1 MILLLSKLQL
11 LWLSSM
17 GHRVFHR
24 WKPVTAV
31 YVFFSESAGPWCL
44 DTLCSFASDSPGTV
58 HHCPSLTLEN
68 RNIDILS
75 PLMPASYA
83 LRHDLFL
90 NVELFQI
97 YYIKNNENGSVKVTG
112 RNQANHYSF
121 QFAKQNA
128 NDKWKYSEHRLIIS
142 ACWVGSTKGE
152 RGMVVF
158 QSRSYWSKNS
168 ILSHSLSIYTVQLT
182 EVKQTCDLAQV
193 KGWHLKPHP
202 VWQGTQRGC

>member
-1 MILLLSKLQL
+1 MILLLGKLQL

-17 GHRVFHR
+17 GQRVFHR
-24 WKPVTAV
+24 WKSVTAV

-58 HHCPSLTLEN
+58 GHCPSLILEN

-75 PLMPASYA
+75 PLMPTSYA

-112 RNQANHYSF
+112 RNQANHSLF
-121 QFAKQNA
+121 SLLSKMPMTNENTVNTDWSSQLAGLAPQKA
-128 NDKWKYSEHRLIIS
+128 SEGWWFFKAEAIDPRI
-142 ACWVGSTKGE
+142 
-152 RGMVVF
+152 VF
-158 QSRSYWSKNS
+158 YH
-168 ILSHSLSIYTVQLT
+168 SHFRFTPFS
-182 EVKQTCDLAQV
+182 
-193 KGWHLKPHP
+193 
-202 VWQGTQRGC
+202 